1 MAKKIIDLVQEKIAA
16 MKEDPNDSDEVKRAK
31 ADAADALSREAVVA
45 INDGIKSRSWETYM
59 RQFVDKDANG
69 SLNPAQLARLL
80 ADDGTLGD
88 VNLDRRRAYLV
99 GNAVCGSGSP
109 NTANLGNN
117 VSGIDDGI

>member
-16 MKEDPNDSDEVKRAK
+16 MKEDPNDSPDVKRAK
-31 ADAADALSREAVVA
+31 EEEADALSRQAVVA

-59 RQFVDKDANG
+59 RQFVDKDPNG

-88 VNLDRRRAYLV
+88 MILDRRRAYLV

-109 NTANLGNN
+109 NTLNLGNN
-117 VSGIDDGI
+117 VDTIDDGL

>member
-16 MKEDPNDSDEVKRAK
+16 MKEDLNDSDEVKLAK
-31 ADAADALSREAVVA
+31 AEAADALSRQAVEA

-59 RQFVDKDANG
+59 RQFADKDANG

-88 VNLDRRRAYLV
+88 VVLDRRRAYLV

-109 NTANLGNN
+109 NTGNLGNN
-117 VSGIDDGI
+117 VSGIDDGL